1 MRTNCPN
8 CGAVVDPAAKI
19 CAYCGTPY
27 VWARQPL
34 FVPAE
39 TDERPELAAATMHE
53 ILTPNEMRA
62 RLGLPPVKPGKVFF
76 GPTPP
81 EDTTGI
87 WIETRD

>member
-8 CGAVVDPAAKI
+8 CGAAIDLTAKM

-27 VWARQPL
+27 VWAVTPEIEVRL
-34 FVPAE
+34 ELEPA
-39 TDERPELAAATMHE
+39 AMHK
-53 ILTPNEMRA
+53 ILTPNEMRS

-81 EDTTGI
+81 EDTTGL
-87 WIETRD
+87 WIETSLEEAHR